1 MTQDAATIRPA
12 TRADHP
18 TVLRFHRELYIRHRD
33 EIARPDVITLLAYR
47 DTEGTLRDDVEGL
60 LAGRDTRVLIA
71 EREGRAVGYVTG
83 HTEVDPRRVL
93 PRKGVVEDW
102 FVMRDE
108 RGRGTGAALMSHL
121 IDGFRR
127 DGCQVVESGTWA
139 FNEGARKAHAKA
151 GFIEIEVKF
160 RQRL

>member
-1 MTQDAATIRPA
+1 VTSPATIRRA
-12 TRADHP
+12 TRADHAV
-18 TVLRFHRELYIRHRD
+18 VLRFHRELYIRHRD
-33 EIARPDVITLLAYR
+33 EIAKPDVTALLAYK

-60 LAGRDTRVLIA
+60 LSGRDTRVLIA
-71 EREGRAVGYVTG
+71 ERDGHAVGYVTG

-102 FVMRDE
+102 FVMRSE
-108 RGRGTGAALMSHL
+108 RGKGTGMALMNTL
-121 IDGFRR
+121 IDGFRT

-139 FNEGARKAHAKA
+139 FNEGARIAHAKA
-151 GFIEIEVKF
+151 GFIEIEIKF